1 MEIINLNIDTRQK
14 KDNVKDLRKNGF
26 IPGIIYSKHSSPVS
40 ISLNSKEFY
49 KTFAKTSISSFIS
62 VNSDKPE
69 INGKTAV
76 IKEIQKDPVKD
87 NVIHIDFHEVSM
99 NETIEIEAALNFVG
113 KAEGIKMGG
122 ILEPLMRHVVI
133 SGLPKDIVYTINV
146 DVSELQIGDILHAGD
161 LKIGDGLELV
171 TDSDTA
177 VVMVVEPTVEEE
189 TQKTEEE
196 QPKAAEPAAA
206 AKSQPQ
212 SKNE

>member
-26 IPGIIYSKHSSPVS
+26 IPGIIYGKHSSPVS

-99 NETIEIEAALNFVG
+99 NEKIEIEAALNFVG

-122 ILEPLMRHVVI
+122 ILEPLMRHIVI
-133 SGLPKDIVYTINV
+133 SGFPKDIVYTINV
-146 DVSELQIGDILHAGD
+146 DVTELQVGDILHAGD
-161 LKIGDGLELV
+161 LKIGDGLELI
-171 TDSDTA
+171 TDPETA
-177 VVMVVEPTVEEE
+177 VVMVAEPTVEEE

-196 QPKAAEPAAA
+196 QPKAAEQPAA

-212 SKNE
+212 SKKE